1 MPIPG
6 ASAVL
11 AAVVASGVAGARW
24 TFEGFL
30 PRSGR
35 DRRER
40 LARIAADDRGT
51 IVYEA
56 PNRVAAT
63 LRDLADAC
71 GGDRPS
77 AVCRELTKVHETIT
91 RGTLADLAILAETGG
106 IPARGEFVLVVGAT
120 LGRSIRSRGS
130 DEADAAGLEAARA
143 QVEAMVA
150 AGIARGDAAR
160 RVSGQ
165 TGIPRRHLYGRGSSS

>member
-1 MPIPG
+1 M
-6 ASAVL
+6 
-11 AAVVASGVAGARW
+11 ASGVAGARW

-40 LARIAADDRGT
+40 IARIAADDRGT
-51 IVYEA
+51 VVYEA

-71 GGDRPS
+71 GGDRPG

-91 RGTLADLAILAETGG
+91 RGTPGRPRDARGDGG
-106 IPARGEFVLVVGAT
+106 EIPPRGEFVA
-120 LGRSIRSRGS
+120 GRRRVAGRAVRSP
-130 DEADAAGLEAARA
+130 DEAADAAALEAARA

-150 AGIARGDAAR
+150 PGSPAASAATPGRVAVYDAAL
-160 RVSGQ
+160 RVVAS
-165 TGIPRRHLYGRGSSS
+165 TD